1 MRFKRVPMQQ
11 LSVISRSLLALASSL
26 FLFMAG
32 VAMPAAGVVLF
43 PFVPYPALSLGLRYG
58 MGWGAAVL
66 AGAILLLVIFTGK
79 DVASIYGL
87 FALIAVLL
95 FALLGRLRAI
105 EYLVAAVAGVVFAA
119 AGGLLAYLFGSW
131 GTMTRELHESMMQH
145 MTSALGAYEKMG
157 LSKDSLDLLREQVP
171 QLAQTLFQLLPGL
184 IFLSLAFT
192 VLVNV
197 LLLCRRFP
205 ERRGEWLS
213 LDHLRD
219 WKGPEPLVWGLIAS
233 GFVLLAPG
241 VEVLNAFA
249 FNVLLVI
256 AACYFAQGLAIIAF
270 FFHKNNVP
278 RFLRGITYVLIV
290 FQQIF
295 TLMVVGLGLF
305 DLWGDFRRS
314 KKNNLTPSQAS

>member
-1 MRFKRVPMQQ
+1 MQK

-26 FLFMAG
+26 LLFLAG
-32 VAMPAAGVVLF
+32 VAMPAAGLVLF
-43 PFVPYPALSLGLRYG
+43 PFVPHPALSLGVRYG

-66 AGAILLLVIFTGK
+66 LAAILLLAFFAGK
-79 DVASIYGL
+79 EMAYIYGL
-87 FALIAVLL
+87 FALIAGLL
-95 FALLGRLRAI
+95 SVLLGRLRAI

-119 AGGLLAYLFGSW
+119 VGGLLTYLFGSW
-131 GTMTRELHESMMQH
+131 ATMTRELHESMLQH

-157 LSKDSLDLLREQVP
+157 LSKESLDLLREQIP

-184 IFLSLAFT
+184 ILLSLAFT

-213 LDHLRD
+213 LTHLRD
-219 WKGPEPLVWGLIAS
+219 WKGPEQLVWGLIAA
-233 GFVLLAPG
+233 GFVLFAPG
-241 VEVLNAFA
+241 LDMLNPLAL
-249 FNVLLVI
+249 NVLLVI

-314 KKNNLTPSQAS
+314 KKNNLTPQAS

>member
-1 MRFKRVPMQQ
+1 MQK

-32 VAMPAAGVVLF
+32 VAMPVAGPLLF
-43 PFVPYPALSLGLRYG
+43 PFVPQPVLGLCVRYG
-58 MGWGAAVL
+58 MTWGAAVL
-66 AGAILLLVIFTGK
+66 VLGILLLALFVGK
-79 DVASIYGL
+79 EVASIYGL
-87 FALIAVLL
+87 FALIAGLL
-95 FALLGRLRAI
+95 FVLLGRLRAI
-105 EYLVAAVAGVVFAA
+105 EYLVAAVAGAVFAA
-119 AGGLLAYLFGSW
+119 AGGLLVYLFGSW
-131 GTMTRELHESMMQH
+131 TTMTRELHESMMQH

-157 LSKDSLDLLREQVP
+157 LSKDSLDLLREQIP
-171 QLAQTLFQLLPGL
+171 QIAQTLFQLLPGL

-192 VLVNV
+192 VLVNL

-205 ERRGEWLS
+205 ERRAEWLS

-241 VEVLNAFA
+241 LDMLNGIAL
-249 FNVLLVI
+249 NVLLVI

-305 DLWGDFRRS
+305 DLWGDFRRL
-314 KKNNLTPSQAS
+314 KKNNLKPSQAA